1 MKKLPI
7 SVVINTFQADRYLD
21 LVLRSVVDYVEE
33 IVVCDMYSDDRTVEI
48 AEEFGAKVVFHERVG
63 YVEPARKF
71 AVDQSNQP
79 WVLILD
85 ADEVLSNGLWE
96 EFAKLIEGGDA
107 DIIEFHW
114 LNYMFGA
121 PMIGAGFEP
130 DRDIHSRLFLRGAV
144 TLHSEVHQ
152 GLRPVD
158 GMRVK
163 RIPFSDL
170 LCVHHFTYLSAEDF
184 VGRVNKY
191 TSVEAGQAFEFEK
204 ISSGRVLR
212 KLGRDFFKRMVMKGG
227 SKLGWQGLSISLLML
242 ANDSMKFAKIL
253 ELQNGASGDSILATH
268 RKIAEE
274 KLKNR

>member
-7 SVVINTFQADRYLD
+7 SVVINTFQAERYLD
-21 LVLRSVVDYVEE
+21 LVLRSVVEHVEE
-33 IVVCDMYSDDRTVEI
+33 IVVCDMYSEDRTVQI
-48 AEEFGAKVVFHERVG
+48 AEEFGAKVVYHERVG

-85 ADEVLSNGLWE
+85 ADEVLSPGLWD
-96 EFAKLIEGGDA
+96 EFEKLISSKGA

-114 LNYMFGA
+114 LNYMFGV

-130 DRDIHSRLFLRGAV
+130 ERDVHGRLFLREAV

-158 GMRVK
+158 GMRVA
-163 RIPFSDL
+163 RVRFSDE

-191 TSVEAGQAFEFEK
+191 TSVEAGQVIEFER
-204 ISSGRVLR
+204 ISSGRVFR
-212 KLGRDFFKRMVMKGG
+212 KLVRDFFKRMVVKGG
-227 SKLGWQGLSISLLML
+227 RKLGWQGLSVSLLML
-242 ANDSMKFAKIL
+242 ANDAMKFAKIL
-253 ELQNGASGDSILATH
+253 ELQNGASSDSLLAAH

-274 KLKNR
+274 KLKN

>member
-1 MKKLPI
+1 MKLPI
-7 SVVINTFQADRYLD
+7 SVVINTFQAERYLD
-21 LVLRSVVDYVEE
+21 LVLRSVVDHVEE

-48 AEEFGAKVVFHERVG
+48 AEKFGAKVVFHDRVG

-85 ADEVLSNGLWE
+85 ADEVLSPRLWD
-96 EFAKLIEGGDA
+96 EFAKLLDGKCA

-121 PMIGAGFEP
+121 PMFGAGFEP
-130 DRDIHSRLFLRGAV
+130 DRDVHGRLFLREAV

-158 GMRVK
+158 GMRVT
-163 RIPFSDL
+163 RIPFSDE

-184 VGRVNKY
+184 IGRVNKY
-191 TSVEAGQAFEFEK
+191 TSVEAGQVFESEK
-204 ISSGRVLR
+204 VNFGRVFR
-212 KLGRDFFKRMVMKGG
+212 KLGRDFWKRMVVKGG
-227 SKLGWQGLSISLLML
+227 NKIGWQGLSVSLLML
-242 ANDSMKFAKIL
+242 ANDAMKFAKIL
-253 ELQNGASGDSILATH
+253 ELQNGASGESVLAAH

-274 KLKNR
+274 KLKN